1 MKTTPMHLSEF
12 QASDLPRVVFSFFRG
27 PPGVD
32 LAGLLRMD
40 WRCAQLW
47 TMQIHC
53 SH

>member
-27 PPGVD
+27 PPAVD